1 MDDEF
6 DVVLKFL
13 KAAGEPTRLRLLAL
27 CATGERTVTELTG
40 ILGQSQPRV
49 SRHLKLMTEAGLL
62 ERHRD
67 GHWVYFRTAHSGAA
81 GARVRQ
87 LQKLLPATS
96 RTLAEDLDRA
106 GRLAAAEVDST
117 VAIDGR
123 AFNRAILD
131 FAMTGPV
138 GRLLDIGCGQAT
150 VLTLLAHSASE
161 VVGVDNDASA
171 RRRARQRLQAAG
183 VANASVREGNLYRL
197 PFADGEFDTVVVDSV
212 LSDAAR
218 VAEGLKEAARVARPQ
233 ARFLIVEPA
242 AESAQA
248 VRRRVALAAREAG
261 VRVSAPR
268 SIVAGGVEW
277 LLFGASRIAL
287 AGAAA

>member
-1 MDDEF
+1 MDREF
-6 DVVLKFL
+6 DSALKLL

-62 ERHRD
+62 QRHRD
-67 GHWVYFRTAHSGAA
+67 GHWVYFRTAHGGAA
-81 GARVRQ
+81 GMRVRQ
-87 LQKLLPATS
+87 LLKLLPASS
-96 RTLAEDLDRA
+96 RTLADDLDRA
-106 GRLAAAEVDST
+106 GRLAAAEFDNA

-150 VLTLLAHSASE
+150 VLTLLAHSATE
-161 VVGVDNDASA
+161 VVGVDNDADA

-183 VANASVREGNLYRL
+183 VANASVRDGNLYCL
-197 PFADGEFDTVVVDSV
+197 PFAAGEFDTVVIDSV
-212 LSDAAR
+212 LSDDAR

-242 AESAQA
+242 AGEALA

-261 VRVSAPR
+261 LRVSAPR
-268 SIVAGGVEW
+268 SIPAGGVDW
-277 LLFGASRIAL
+277 LLFGASRIAP
-287 AGAAA
+287 ASAAA